1 MDTEQRF
8 DELKRKYAP
17 VLQVLESS
25 EAPVQA
31 MNIQDG
37 KLMIR
42 AAVSSPETR
51 DRVLAEIER
60 IDGSFA
66 EVIPDIRVE
75 GQHNI
80 PATGQSTVQ
89 TSQNFSQ
96 QGEQPPKANERQ
108 PR

>member
-17 VLQVLESS
+17 LLQFLESS
-25 EAPVQA
+25 SAQLQA

-42 AAVSSPETR
+42 AAVPSPDIR
-51 DRVLAEIER
+51 DRVLAEIEE
-60 IDGSFA
+60 IDASWA

-75 GQHNI
+75 GQSNI

-89 TSQNFSQ
+89 TGQNFSQ
-96 QGEQPPKANERQ
+96 QGEQPPKADER
-108 PR
+108 

>member
-8 DELKRKYAP
+8 DELKRKYAA
-17 VLQVLESS
+17 VVQLLERSQ
-25 EAPVQA
+25 ARLQA

-60 IDGSFA
+60 IEGSLA
-66 EVIPDIRVE
+66 EVIPDLRVE
-75 GQHNI
+75 GQANI
-80 PATGQSTVQ
+80 PTTGQSTVQ
-89 TSQNFSQ
+89 TIQNFSQ